1 MIRKEQENIYAGMPD
16 FEERQ
21 WSQIKRPT
29 MLWSRCQDLLLLGQR
44 NRAVTEMFNL
54 IKAFPQHPEA
64 ASWISQLEQSITPAP
79 APVAAVQSRG
89 TIAPP
94 TTIPPAT
101 APGTT
106 PTAIIV
112 PATPAGV
119 R

>member
-1 MIRKEQENIYAGMPD
+1 M
-16 FEERQ
+16 
-21 WSQIKRPT
+21 
-29 MLWSRCQDLLLLGQR
+29 LLLGQR

-54 IKAFPQHPEA
+54 IKAFPQHPDA
-64 ASWISQLEQSITPAP
+64 AGWISQLEGLIASPTQVPPS
-79 APVAAVQSRG
+79 AATINPSG
-89 TIAPP
+89 TVAPP

-101 APGTT
+101 APGTP